1 MHHVSLQ
8 GNCAGA
14 SLENSSCLACG
25 SAVTSASFNVL
36 WSGTHKAEKAR
47 RLGTFD
53 VDTIMAAASGALS
66 LLAYQEKLK
75 VAKQHQTEKSQ
86 LKKLVSQSKAK
97 MVELQSA
104 AQKVM
109 LNR

>member
-1 MHHVSLQ
+1 MQ
-8 GNCAGA
+8 GNCAGG
-14 SLENSSCLACG
+14 SLENGSCLACG
-25 SAVTSASFNVL
+25 ASVNSGSFHVL

-75 VAKQHQTEKSQ
+75 IAKQHQTEKSQ

-97 MVELQSA
+97 MQELQSA
-104 AQKVM
+104 AQKV
-109 LNR
+109 LLKWRT